1 MLDGSSKGG
10 AAPADM
16 ETEPSVGQVGRAWG
30 KDCEDV
36 PCGAW
41 RIIHRDPTD
50 IGLRALVGIRN
61 GGHCPRFY
69 MRQGAEI
76 KHHYSLPK

>member
-1 MLDGSSKGG
+1 MSDGSSKGG

-36 PCGAW
+36 RAESPIG
-41 RIIHRDPTD
+41 IHKM
-50 IGLRALVGIRN
+50 LLV
-61 GGHCPRFY
+61 
-69 MRQGAEI
+69 
-76 KHHYSLPK
+76 S